1 MAPPPEITSNGGT
14 QRGKRLW
21 KWHLRGCS
29 VNHRISVSTLLSTI
43 PFFSRCGSDFRAGS
57 SLISADPKALLGQDS
72 FMSVPNEE
80 NLSSHSQ
87 LSSHF
92 FLDLLDS
99 IIVDV
104 ASECH
109 RVARLGLDS
118 NLEEEDEELKLSAQA
133 RVRVAD
139 PSNSNEANGKYVVD
153 IFGQTHPPV
162 ANEIFDCMNCGRS
175 IMAGRFAPHL
185 EKCMGKGRKA
195 RLKVTRSSTAAQN
208 RYSRGSPSPG
218 STYSPYSNYSTNS
231 MNRLANG
238 TSTFAGEE
246 HSNGTL
252 ES

>member
-1 MAPPPEITSNGGT
+1 MEFLFLLCKWPEAVIQKPCS
-14 QRGKRLW
+14 RL
-21 KWHLRGCS
+21 
-29 VNHRISVSTLLSTI
+29 
-43 PFFSRCGSDFRAGS
+43 
-57 SLISADPKALLGQDS
+57 
-72 FMSVPNEE
+72 MSIPNEE
-80 NLSSHSQ
+80 NLSSHAQ
-87 LSSHF
+87 LSSHL

-104 ASECH
+104 ASEYH

-118 NLEEEDEELKLSAQA
+118 NLEEEDEELKLSRQA

-139 PSNSNEANGKYVVD
+139 PGNSNEANGKYVVD

-162 ANEIFDCMNCGRS
+162 ANEIFECMNCGRS

-195 RLKVTRSSTAAQN
+195 RLKVTRSSTATQN
-208 RYSRGSPSPG
+208 RYSRGSPV
-218 STYSPYSNYSTNS
+218 STYSNYSSNNS

-252 ES
+252 EP

>member
-1 MAPPPEITSNGGT
+1 M
-14 QRGKRLW
+14 
-21 KWHLRGCS
+21 
-29 VNHRISVSTLLSTI
+29 
-43 PFFSRCGSDFRAGS
+43 
-57 SLISADPKALLGQDS
+57 SL
-72 FMSVPNEE
+72 PNED
-80 NLSSHSQ
+80 NVSPHAQ

-92 FLDLLDS
+92 FGDLLDS

-109 RVARLGLDS
+109 RVARLGLDR
-118 NLEEEDEELKLSAQA
+118 NLEEEEEELRLSAQA

-139 PSNSNEANGKYVVD
+139 PSNSNEANSKYVVD
-153 IFGQTHPPV
+153 LFGQTHPPV

-208 RYSRGSPSPG
+208 RYSRNSPVSMDSPN
-218 STYSPYSNYSTNS
+218 SNPTS

-238 TSTFAGEE
+238 SSGVAGEE
-246 HSNGTL
+246 YSNGTFQ
-252 ES
+252 EP